1 MNIKSLTKVFKK
13 YRHADTILIYNMG
26 KVGSSTLVQAI
37 PNAYQVHTLYNDLP
51 PVNTRLK
58 NMSCKRNLIFIFN
71 RLFMRLAFFLR
82 KDKIKIVS
90 VCRNPI
96 LRNRSMFF
104 QDLELWLTKHNL
116 EKGGAKS
123 DYGLAPLIEAYQE
136 TFDHQFYTDWFTK
149 ELGRLT
155 DFSTEQLNLEKGWQI
170 LQYKKYEILFVKLEE
185 LEKNKIEL
193 EKFLGVELMLNNQNV
208 AEKKWYGDIYQEFK
222 KLPIMECEEELLK
235 HQLVKQ
241 LGYQ

>member
-1 MNIKSLTKVFKK
+1 MTGFSIE
-13 YRHADTILIYNMG
+13 
-26 KVGSSTLVQAI
+26 
-37 PNAYQVHTLYNDLP
+37 QV
-51 PVNTRLK
+51 
-58 NMSCKRNLIFIFN
+58 
-71 RLFMRLAFFLR
+71 
-82 KDKIKIVS
+82 
-90 VCRNPI
+90 
-96 LRNRSMFF
+96 
-104 QDLELWLTKHNL
+104 
-116 EKGGAKS
+116 
-123 DYGLAPLIEAYQE
+123 
-136 TFDHQFYTDWFTK
+136 
-149 ELGRLT
+149 
-155 DFSTEQLNLEKGWQI
+155 NLEKGWQI